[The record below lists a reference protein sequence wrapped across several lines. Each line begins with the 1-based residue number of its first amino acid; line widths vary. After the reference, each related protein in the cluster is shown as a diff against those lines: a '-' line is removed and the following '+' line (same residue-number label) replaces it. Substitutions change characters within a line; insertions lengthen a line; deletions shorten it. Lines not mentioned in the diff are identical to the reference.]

1 VNRFISGDFPVP
13 LFFDLTSAFP
23 LLARNPFEPVVVAD
37 EVPAVLPTEEIPA
50 EPIIDTGLPVP
61 SHYDVDLMRV
71 VVQDPFHLFVYWQ
84 LRDNP
89 FDRLRRIFPDAEI
102 GNFHTTLKLIDE
114 TNQIAVFFDAAYA
127 REYWFQVFP
136 DRAYRVELGVRSPQR
151 GYIKMLTSNA
161 VRTPRGAPSDITADE
176 PQYQVTAEEYSQV
189 LRESHLV
196 PERAFTPEGI
206 LHLPGET
213 EAQRAD
219 LWSSLP
225 SSFRRLVMIISDVQA
240 GRDYEKLWERL
251 SRAEMAAMVNEFI
264 NVMRGMGEGETA
276 YMLLLRYLPELLR
289 RAIADE
295 GETEIATDKPL
306 VLYLAER
313 LGQTAS
319 EFNLASSSE
328 RQAFSEAN
336 SRVPRISGGN

>member
-1 VNRFISGDFPVP
+1 MP

-37 EVPAVLPTEEIPA
+37 EVPAEPFPDEIPA

-61 SHYDVDLMRV
+61 AHYEVDLMRA

-84 LRDNP
+84 LKDKP
-89 FDRLRRIFPDAEI
+89 YDRLRRIFSEEDVQS
-102 GNFHTTLKLIDE
+102 FHTTLKLIDE

-136 DRAYRVELGVRSPQR
+136 DRAYRVELGVRSPR
-151 GYIKMLTSNA
+151 HGYIKLLTSNP
-161 VRTPRGAPSDITADE
+161 VRTPRGAPSEVAAE
-176 PQYQVTAEEYSQV
+176 EAQYQVSADEYVEV

-206 LHLPGET
+206 LHLPGDTET
-213 EAQRAD
+213 DRAD
-219 LWSSLP
+219 LWSQLP
-225 SSFRRLVMIISDVQA
+225 SSFRHLVTIIADVQA
-240 GRDYEKLWERL
+240 GRDYERLWERL
-251 SRAEMAAMVNEFI
+251 SRTEMAAMVNEFI
-264 NVMRGMGEGETA
+264 TVMRGMGEGETA

-306 VLYLAER
+306 ALYLAER

-319 EFNLASSSE
+319 EFNLSSSSE
-328 RQAFSEAN
+328 EQAFSGINHRA
-336 SRVPRISGGN
+336 PRISGAN